1 MRLAIFG
8 GTFDPIHNAHLAMAR
23 VAAGRFSLDRLLFV
37 PAARPPHKR
46 GATHASYED
55 RARMIELAIAG
66 EQRFQLSRL
75 EEFTER
81 SYSIDTIAKVRAGMG
96 PDDELFFLIGA
107 DAFAEIRTWHRWR
120 DVAESVHFL
129 VISRPGATYE
139 VPEVVV
145 CDRIED
151 VSMPESSSE
160 IRRVLACGGRPGGLP
175 ASVLRYA
182 TEHGLYRG
190 RSEELEARS

>member
-1 MRLAIFG
+1 LRLAIFG

-23 VAAGRFSLDRLLFV
+23 VAASRFSLDRVLFV

-55 RARMIELAIAG
+55 RARMIELAIAD
-66 EQRFQLSRL
+66 EPRFQLSRL

-107 DAFAEIRTWHRWR
+107 DAFADLSTWHRWS
-120 DVAESVHFL
+120 DVAQSVHFL
-129 VISRPGATYE
+129 VISRPGAIYE
-139 VPEVVV
+139 APEGVV
-145 CDRIED
+145 CDRIDD
-151 VSMPESSSE
+151 VAMPESSSE
-160 IRRVLACGGRPGGLP
+160 IRRVLASGGRPGGLP
-175 ASVLRYA
+175 ESVLGYA
-182 TEHGLYRG
+182 AEHGLYR
-190 RSEELEARS
+190 REELGVRS

>member
-1 MRLAIFG
+1 
-8 GTFDPIHNAHLAMAR
+8 MAR
-23 VAAGRFSLDRLLFV
+23 VAAGRFSLDRVLFV

-66 EQRFQLSRL
+66 EPRFQLSRL

-120 DVAESVHFL
+120 DVAQSVHFV
-129 VISRPGATYE
+129 VISRPGAIYE
-139 VPEVVV
+139 APEGAV
-145 CDRIED
+145 CDFIED
-151 VSMPESSSE
+151 VAMPESSSE
-160 IRRVLACGGRPGGLP
+160 IRRIFACGGRPDGLP
-175 ASVLRYA
+175 ESVLRYA
-182 TEHGLYRG
+182 AEHGLYR
-190 RSEELEARS
+190 REESEARS